1 MSSTGRWRDNNSLL
15 KEKLGQ
21 DYSDIPEVR
30 SLEYSEPPRRNFLPG
45 IRSIKGFVNALEKTG
60 YNKFKIRA
68 TRCPVSLGDLK
79 DSWIDLANY
88 GWNWSRDW
96 DNSMPGFNEVDIFY
110 KK

>member
-1 MSSTGRWRDNNSLL
+1 MSNTGRWRDNNFLL
-15 KEKLGQ
+15 RENLGQ

-30 SLEYSEPPRRNFLPG
+30 SLEYSEPRWRGLLPG
-45 IRSIKGFVNALEKTG
+45 IRGIRGFVTALEKTG
-60 YNKFKIRA
+60 YNKFKIKT

-79 DSWIDLANY
+79 DSRTDLVDY
-88 GWNWSRDW
+88 GWNWIRDW